1 MEKEMLEKIIL
12 LAGDEKLNGKKFE
25 KLCDKGAT
33 LIDKAND
40 LYYEGSKIKSSFCIS
55 ETIVVALRGI
65 YQEIHDVKKR
75 EKVASRVLSIPS
87 ECITGDLTTFI
98 SSDEKYPVYVSDF
111 QYDASVS
118 MDRVAQLCMIWGDA
132 NLRKLHDFQ
141 WLKSLKVVMGDV
153 YTSDAVNLDGMNNLE
168 VVTGDLHFE
177 NLKKMP
183 KCEKLSYVGGN
194 IYGKDGVFSLDEIK
208 SKPLQSVKK

>member
-1 MEKEMLEKIIL
+1 MKKEMLENIIL
-12 LAGDEKLNGKKFE
+12 LAEDKKLNGQKFD
-25 KLCDKGAT
+25 KICDKGIT
-33 LIDKAND
+33 LITKTND
-40 LYYEGSKIKSSFCIS
+40 MYYEGNKVRSAFFAS
-55 ETIVVALRGI
+55 ETFIVALRGVF
-65 YQEIHDVKKR
+65 QEVRDIKRR
-75 EKVASRVLSIPS
+75 EKVASKVFSIPS
-87 ECITGDLTTFI
+87 KYVTGDLTTFI
-98 SSDEKYPVYVSDF
+98 SSDEKCPVYVNDF

-118 MDRVAQLCMIWGDA
+118 LDRVAQLRMIWGDA

-177 NLKKMP
+177 NLNEIP

-194 IYGKDGVFSLDEIK
+194 IYSKDGVFSLEEIK
-208 SKPLQSVKK
+208 TKACQNVKK